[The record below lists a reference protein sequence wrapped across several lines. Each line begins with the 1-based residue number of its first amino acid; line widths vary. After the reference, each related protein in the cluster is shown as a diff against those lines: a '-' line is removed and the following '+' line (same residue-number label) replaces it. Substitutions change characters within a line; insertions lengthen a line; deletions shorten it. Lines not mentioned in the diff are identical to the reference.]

1 MNFLGSRSLTVTI
14 ETHAQPHTASH
25 SEMTL
30 VFLEVAHLF
39 FLSREHG
46 EVEGDSEN
54 LLLSIKYT

>member
-1 MNFLGSRSLTVTI
+1 MVTI